1 MENFAEEMLK
11 AYYASTCEQLR
22 RLDIILGCIYSN
34 CLDSTDG
41 LLEIVNTH
49 EKYGVSITDMNVD
62 IINNFG
68 KKYFQ
73 ISILVTD
80 SKSSDYRRYIR
91 NEYINI
97 EKEEQIHDSFNEII
111 FILKTLERT
120 EYFTYRSMLIYNLY
134 EKTRLLFY
142 PKIDKEQTKEATYT
156 TPNTKL
162 RVKRKQLCYLMIDEH
177 TKYVKIGKSVNPLKR
192 ERTLQAEKPT
202 IKLIHYFDGDYED
215 ELHRKYDS
223 VRVRGEWF
231 KINMREVRNI
241 IKQYA

>member
-1 MENFAEEMLK
+1 MMSAKLN
-11 AYYASTCEQLR
+11 Q
-22 RLDIILGCIYSN
+22 LDIMLGCLYSS
-34 CLDSTDG
+34 CLSSTECLINLIDIHENYF
-41 LLEIVNTH
+41 LKIAEMDVNIVN
-49 EKYGVSITDMNVD
+49 K
-62 IINNFG
+62 FG

-73 ISILVTD
+73 ISVLVTERLNTI
-80 SKSSDYRRYIR
+80 DYRRYIR

-97 EKEEQIHDSFNEII
+97 ESEEQVHDSFNEIV

-120 EYFTYRSMLIYNLY
+120 GYFTFRSGVIYKLL

-142 PKIDKEQTKEATYT
+142 PRAEKEDKEVLTIPT
-156 TPNTKL
+156 TKL

-177 TKYVKIGKSVNPLKR
+177 TRYVKIGKSVNPLHR

-202 IKLIHYFDGDYED
+202 IKLIHYFNGDYED
-215 ELHRKYDS
+215 ELHRKYAS

-231 KINMREVRNI
+231 KINMCEVRKI